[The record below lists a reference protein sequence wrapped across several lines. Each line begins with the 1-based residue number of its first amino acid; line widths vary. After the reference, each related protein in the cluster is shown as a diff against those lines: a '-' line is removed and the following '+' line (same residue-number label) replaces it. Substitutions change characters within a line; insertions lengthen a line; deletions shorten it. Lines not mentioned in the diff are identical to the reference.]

1 MKKPLLALL
10 AVLTLSTA
18 PASAQDERVTLGWGR
33 LFTND
38 VFGDTRDRWRTGSYT
53 LSRVRGSEWLGH
65 LPATPG
71 DILEFR
77 AVGETIA
84 PADLVSPDPDDR
96 RYVGSLTFGLHTHF
110 DWQGFDTS
118 LGANLVITGPQ
129 SGASNLQAR
138 IHDLVGL
145 PEPQVFGDQIGDNFF
160 PTAVAE
166 ISRRI
171 ALPQGELRPFIEAQA
186 GVEDFVRVGA
196 DLSFGGYTRE
206 ALMLRDGPTGQ
217 RYRAVAGSRIEGF
230 SVTVGGDIAR
240 VYDSAYFVVGDAAQF
255 EDTRSRARAG
265 IHWQGERSEMF
276 YGLTWLGKE
285 FTTQPDTQVVGSIN
299 LRVKF

>member
-1 MKKPLLALL
+1 MNKPLLALCAL
-10 AVLTLSTA
+10 LTLSTA
-18 PASAQDERVTLGWGR
+18 PASAQEDRVTLGWGR

-53 LSRVRGSEWLGH
+53 LSRVRGTEWTGY
-65 LPATPG
+65 LPSQPG

-77 AVGETIA
+77 AMGETIA

-96 RYVGSLTFGLHTHF
+96 RYVGSLTFGMHTHF
-110 DWQGFDTS
+110 DWKGFDTS
-118 LGANLVITGPQ
+118 LGANLVITGQ
-129 SGASNLQAR
+129 QTGASDLQAR

-166 ISRRI
+166 IGRRI
-171 ALPQGELRPFIEAQA
+171 ALPQGELRPFVEAQA

-196 DLSFGGYTRE
+196 DLSFGRYTRE
-206 ALMLRDGPTGQ
+206 ALMLRDGPSGQ
-217 RYRAVAGSRIEGF
+217 RYRAVSGSRVEGF
-230 SVTVGGDIAR
+230 SLTVGGDMAR
-240 VYDSAYFVVGDAAQF
+240 VFDSEYFVAGDAAQVA
-255 EDTRSRARAG
+255 DTRSRVRAG
-265 IHWQGERSEMF
+265 VHWQGERSEMF